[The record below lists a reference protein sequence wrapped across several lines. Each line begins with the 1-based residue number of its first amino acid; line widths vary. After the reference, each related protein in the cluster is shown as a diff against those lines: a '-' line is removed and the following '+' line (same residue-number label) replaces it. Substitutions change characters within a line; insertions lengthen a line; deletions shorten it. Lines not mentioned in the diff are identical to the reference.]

1 MASDRRHLEKQVV
14 FFSSKEDKSE
24 GKGNNMQSCHKK
36 QKYLLM
42 PVGSQRNEIILNFGK
57 DL

>member
-1 MASDRRHLEKQVV
+1 MSIRSYMASDRRHLEKQVV

-24 GKGNNMQSCHKK
+24 GK
-36 QKYLLM
+36 YLLM

>member
-24 GKGNNMQSCHKK
+24 GKGNNMQSCHKN

-42 PVGSQRNEIILNFGK
+42 PVGSQRNEIILNF
-57 DL
+57 